1 MKLSLRF
8 LLLLCVYISVQA
20 PSFAQQTLNLTVSE
34 QAFLDKIDE
43 IHLCTDPDWM
53 PYEGI
58 DKSGHYTGIMSSFH
72 QLWSSMIGKPVVLV
86 KTVSW
91 DQSLEFIQQKKCDV
105 LSSAQ
110 DIPERRDYL
119 TVTKPYIIYSLAL
132 ATHPDIPF
140 IINLSQVKDKKF
152 VMVRD
157 YAAIKLIRDNYPGLN
172 IIEAGSA
179 VEGLKLV
186 ERGMAFAFI
195 DTVPSINYQMLA
207 HGISHL
213 KISGVLNEQYNM
225 SVGIRK
231 DLPLL
236 LSIYNKAI
244 NATSEAQRQQILNNW
259 LSVKLEYD
267 ADYSLLWKLLAG
279 LFIILLLSLYRYRVV
294 HRHNRELKAVNK
306 KLVYM
311 SQNDQLT
318 GLPNRYYLHE
328 AFQEAL
334 QTYHRYQHQFSVII
348 MDIDHFKKV
357 NDTYGHV
364 IGDQVIKKIAD
375 MLSENLRDT
384 DIVGRWGGEEFLIV
398 CPETNNHG
406 AKAVAEHMRR
416 LIEDTDFGLDDL
428 QVTASF
434 GVTEYNED
442 EAVDDC
448 IKRAD
453 MALYRA
459 KELGRNTTI
468 VF

>member
-1 MKLSLRF
+1 MGLQF
-8 LLLLCVYISVQA
+8 LLLLCSCISVSA
-20 PSFAQQTLNLTVSE
+20 PLYAQQILNLTASE
-34 QAFLDKIDE
+34 QTFLDKLDE

-58 DKSGHYTGIMSSFH
+58 DKYGQYTGIMSSFH
-72 QLWSSMIGKPVVLV
+72 QVWSEMIGKPVVLV
-86 KTVSW
+86 KTSSW
-91 DQSLEFIQQKKCDV
+91 DESLKFIREKKCDV

-119 TVTKPYIIYSLAL
+119 AVTNPYISYSLAL

-140 IINLSQVKDKKF
+140 IINLAQVKDKKF
-152 VMVRD
+152 VMVKD
-157 YAAIKLIRDNYPGLN
+157 YAAIKLIKNNYPGLN
-172 IIEAGSA
+172 IVEVNSA

-213 KISGVLNEQYNM
+213 KISGVLIEHYNM
-225 SVGIRK
+225 SVGVRK

-244 NATSEAQRQQILNNW
+244 NATSEEQRQQILNNW
-259 LSVKLEYD
+259 LSVQLQYD

-279 LFIILLLSLYRYRVV
+279 LFIILMLSLYRYRVI
-294 HRHNRELKAVNK
+294 HRHNTELKAVNK
-306 KLVYM
+306 KLVHM
-311 SQNDQLT
+311 SKNDQLT

-348 MDIDHFKKV
+348 IDIDYFKKV
-357 NDTYGHV
+357 NDTHGHV
-364 IGDQVIKKIAD
+364 VGDEVIKKIAD
-375 MLSENLRDT
+375 MLSDNLRDT

-398 CPETNNHG
+398 CPETDNAG
-406 AKAVAEHMRR
+406 AKAVAEHMRQ
-416 LIEDTDFGLDDL
+416 LIADADFGLKPGNI
-428 QVTASF
+428 TASF
-434 GVTEYNED
+434 GVTEYNKNES
-442 EAVDDC
+442 VDDC

-459 KELGRNTTI
+459 KELGRNKTI

>member
-58 DKSGHYTGIMSSFH
+58 DQSGHYTGIMSSFH

-119 TVTKPYIIYSLAL
+119 TVTKPYITYSLAL

-244 NATSEAQRQQILNNW
+244 PQI
-259 LSVKLEYD
+259 
-267 ADYSLLWKLLAG
+267 
-279 LFIILLLSLYRYRVV
+279 
-294 HRHNRELKAVNK
+294 NK
-306 KLVYM
+306 MHY
-311 SQNDQLT
+311 
-318 GLPNRYYLHE
+318 
-328 AFQEAL
+328 
-334 QTYHRYQHQFSVII
+334 
-348 MDIDHFKKV
+348 
-357 NDTYGHV
+357 
-364 IGDQVIKKIAD
+364 
-375 MLSENLRDT
+375 
-384 DIVGRWGGEEFLIV
+384 
-398 CPETNNHG
+398 
-406 AKAVAEHMRR
+406 
-416 LIEDTDFGLDDL
+416 
-428 QVTASF
+428 
-434 GVTEYNED
+434 
-442 EAVDDC
+442 
-448 IKRAD
+448 
-453 MALYRA
+453 
-459 KELGRNTTI
+459 
-468 VF
+468 